1 MSLAPDANV
10 ALDKDS
16 LIAPVVESDER
27 STIRTSSHVTYSYA
41 SATWLALLAT
51 PLILFPRILSVVFA
65 SLLTATPEAEGTP
78 ELIRQLN
85 ILERSLA
92 GLAGISCLTLAAVL
106 VVQVSRQERSRVT
119 RLGFGRRFLRARRR
133 GVELCVG
140 CGDVHYIS
148 ALSCLCFFA
157 SSPSPSPPPR
167 RSFPADSH

>member
-10 ALDKDS
+10 DLSKEARIGAIVD
-16 LIAPVVESDER
+16 SDEK

-41 SATWLALLAT
+41 AAAWLGLLAT

-106 VVQVSRQERSRVT
+106 VVQVS
-119 RLGFGRRFLRARRR
+119 
-133 GVELCVG
+133 VE
-140 CGDVHYIS
+140 
-148 ALSCLCFFA
+148 
-157 SSPSPSPPPR
+157 
-167 RSFPADSH
+167 